1 MPKLMAVSLIRK
13 LLLLGVIAYTT
24 SIGVGSL
31 MHAPAVLED
40 APQNSDKIIHAT
52 AYFFF
57 CLFWFLYL
65 YWVGMRNRK
74 FKTVLTI
81 AVGWSLFV
89 GMVIEICQLEF
100 TTYRTG
106 DFLDML
112 ANTTGVVLAVLVL
125 SMSKSSLNGIKEKF

>member
-1 MPKLMAVSLIRK
+1 MPKLMAVSLTRK
-13 LLLLGVIAYTT
+13 LLLLGVVAYTVA
-24 SIGVGSL
+24 IGAGSL
-31 MHAPAVLED
+31 IHTPVVLED

-57 CLFWFLYL
+57 CLFWFTYLYL
-65 YWVGMRNRK
+65 VGMRERK
-74 FKTVLTI
+74 FKTVLII
-81 AVGWSLFV
+81 AAGGSLFF
-89 GMVIEICQLEF
+89 GMVIEILQLEF

-125 SMSKSSLNGIKEKF
+125 KMSKFSINNIKEKF